1 MSGLIASWL
10 TPTSL
15 FVLLN
20 IMIGTIF
27 LISRLSPPKSSHHGQ
42 QVGVQYNDYNSA
54 PPPPPLQ
61 RAPSLLDR
69 VRSINFSNYKFSSPN
84 YNQDI
89 DHHHQPDD
97 YNSAAHPLERAP
109 SILERVKS
117 INFSLYNYKYSPQ
130 NPDTDH
136 YIQPSTEHDY
146 TNPPQQ
152 QPLSRA
158 PSLLE
163 RVKSIDFKSFYRS
176 DSFNKTNP
184 PKESLETDDETDSE
198 TDMSPVHHDSPVK
211 RCKSESKVKQRK
223 MPEKMKKST
232 SERRMSE
239 GNSNREVEEE
249 EVERRRPAT
258 TRIEKTVSFGDEGVD
273 AKADDFI
280 NKFKQQ
286 LKLQRLD
293 SLLRYRDM
301 LKGK

>member
-1 MSGLIASWL
+1 MLVLSGVLLPFSLSAETQHTNTSWL

-15 FVLLN
+15 FLLLN

-27 LISRLSPPKSSHHGQ
+27 LISRLSPPKRPHHQ
-42 QVGVQYNDYNSA
+42 QFGDGDYNSA
-54 PPPPPLQ
+54 PPRLE
-61 RAPSLLDR
+61 RSPSFLNR
-69 VRSINFSNYKFSSPN
+69 VRSINFSTYKFPLPN
-84 YNQDI
+84 YQDM
-89 DHHHQPDD
+89 DHHLPPD
-97 YNSAAHPLERAP
+97 NLAAHPLERAP

-117 INFSLYNYKYSPQ
+117 INFSLYKYSPQ
-130 NPDTDH
+130 DPDRE
-136 YIQPSTEHDY
+136 YIEPTEHEH
-146 TNPPQQ
+146 TNS

-163 RVKSIDFKSFYRS
+163 RVKSIDFTSFYRS
-176 DSFNKTNP
+176 NSFKANPEKELPATEEPDS
-184 PKESLETDDETDSE
+184 D
-198 TDMSPVHHDSPVK
+198 TDMSPVRGQVNRS
-211 RCKSESKVKQRK
+211 KSESKVKQRRF
-223 MPEKMKKST
+223 PEKLKKSE
-232 SERRMSE
+232 SENSRLKAEKSE
-239 GNSNREVEEE
+239 EEEEE

-258 TRIEKTVSFGDEGVD
+258 TRIEKTVSFGDDDRGVD